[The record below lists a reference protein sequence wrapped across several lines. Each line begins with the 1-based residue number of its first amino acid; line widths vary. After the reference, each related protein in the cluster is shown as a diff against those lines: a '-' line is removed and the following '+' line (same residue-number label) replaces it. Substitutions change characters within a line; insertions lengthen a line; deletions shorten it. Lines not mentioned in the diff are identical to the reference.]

1 MIKVNMTKAREIKRE
16 VLRKE
21 RKPLLE
27 KLDVDFMRAQE
38 QNDSERAKQIADK
51 KQSLRD
57 VTQAPEIEAASTP
70 EELKAF
76 RPEIF
81 DNV

>member
-1 MIKVNMTKAREIKRE
+1 MIKVSMTKARKIKRE
-16 VLRKE
+16 SLREE

-38 QNDSERAKQIADK
+38 QNDSERAEQIAEK
-51 KQSLRD
+51 KQLLRD
-57 VTQAPEIEAASTP
+57 VTKAPEIEAASTP